1 MVSRHILTSSISAS
15 AHTSYSLKTPDLNVG
30 LAYICSTWRSYLLH
44 LKIAWFAPLSRCTAL
59 DSLNR
64 GHFVPATWPNIRY
77 HHLHQEIVWD
87 TGRVWWERIFWFL
100 LGGEEALTILQVW
113 PTLIWC
119 LGCSLTP
126 LGKSNWCNCLVKS
139 GSPTN
144 TKVGWA
150 LPMGNLTILC
160 QAATSLSAASWSF
173 YFSCCTWTLW

>member
-77 HHLHQEIVWD
+77 HHLHQELVWD
-87 TGRVWWERIFWFL
+87 TGRVWWERIANNFL
-100 LGGEEALTILQVW
+100 VLAWWGRGFDHLA
-113 PTLIWC
+113 
-119 LGCSLTP
+119 SLT
-126 LGKSNWCNCLVKS
+126 NF
-139 GSPTN
+139 
-144 TKVGWA
+144 
-150 LPMGNLTILC
+150 NLMSRLQLDTSWQVQLMQLSC
-160 QAATSLSAASWSF
+160 QVRF
-173 YFSCCTWTLW
+173 PD